1 MSMAS
6 GVTIHPDCISAY
18 EKLRLGKG
26 AGRTKYIIFKISDNK
41 KEVVVDE
48 ISTNDDYEAFR
59 EKIMSSKDS
68 LGRPTPRYAAY
79 DVEFQLEGGE
89 GWRQK
94 IVFIS
99 WVPTETPVMWSM
111 IYATTRATLKDS
123 LNPQASIQA
132 DNPSE
137 IEWADVLAAAGG
149 KSTAPK

>member
-6 GVTIHPDCISAY
+6 GVTINPECIEAF

-48 ISTNDDYEAFR
+48 VSTNDDYEVFR
-59 EKIMSSKDS
+59 EKLANCKDS
-68 LGRPTPRYAAY
+68 MGRPAPRYAAY
-79 DVEFQLEGGE
+79 DVEFQLEAGE

-99 WVPTETPVMWSM
+99 WVPAETPVLWSM
-111 IYATTRATLKDS
+111 IYATTRQTLKET
-123 LNPQASIQA
+123 LHPHVSIQA
-132 DNPSE
+132 DDPSE
-137 IEWADVLAAAGG
+137 IEWAHVLAEAGG
-149 KSTAPK
+149 KNATSK

>member
-6 GVTIHPDCISAY
+6 GVTINPECIEAF

-48 ISTNDDYEAFR
+48 VSTNDDYEVFR
-59 EKIMSSKDS
+59 EKLANCKDS
-68 LGRPTPRYAAY
+68 MGRPAPRYAAY
-79 DVEFQLEGGE
+79 DVEFQLEAGE

-99 WVPTETPVMWSM
+99 WVPAETPVLV
-111 IYATTRATLKDS
+111 RAS
-123 LNPQASIQA
+123 SHSP
-132 DNPSE
+132 
-137 IEWADVLAAAGG
+137 
-149 KSTAPK
+149 